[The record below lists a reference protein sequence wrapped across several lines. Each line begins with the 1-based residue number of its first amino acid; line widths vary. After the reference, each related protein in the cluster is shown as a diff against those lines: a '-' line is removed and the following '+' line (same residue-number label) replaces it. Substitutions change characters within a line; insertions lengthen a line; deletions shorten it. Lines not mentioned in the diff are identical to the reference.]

1 MQLGAE
7 RVRQERKGVKTLYWH
22 DYKPRADSPADHRP
36 AQFAGIRTDE
46 QLNIIGEPLMLYCR
60 PVPDLL
66 PKPEACLVTGLT
78 PQKALAKGV
87 SEREFIAAIV
97 AELGQPGTCG
107 VGYNSIRFDDEVT
120 RRSEERRVGKGS
132 KRRCTQSP

>member
-1 MQLGAE
+1 
-7 RVRQERKGVKTLYWH
+7 
-22 DYKPRADSPADHRP
+22 
-36 AQFAGIRTDE
+36 
-46 QLNIIGEPLMLYCR
+46 MLYCR

-66 PKPEACLVTGLT
+66 PKPEGCLVTGLT
-78 PQKALAKGV
+78 PQTALANGV

-120 RRSEERRVGKGS
+120 RYTLYRNFYDPYERERSEERRVGKECRYG
-132 KRRCTQSP
+132 RDTYY